1 MSVPSTDLKNKYE
14 GNGVQTAWPFT
25 FKVFTKEEILVK
37 KITSGGESILVLDV
51 DYTVSGAGDDSGGG
65 FVNYPIVGTPLAVNE
80 FIVLKPNLNYSQNL
94 VLLNQNTFPPKAVEY
109 GMDRLAMQIKQ
120 VAEEL
125 SRALQLTDAYDGNAE
140 DFVDLITAGSAGL
153 IASLS
158 GTSLSTV
165 TIGTGSKTFT
175 TQAGKSWALGQRLRA
190 ASDDGL
196 KIIEGPVTAYSG
208 TSLTIGSDFTLGS
221 GSHADWNIS
230 LAGQRGANGAGSG
243 DILAANNGSDFANL
257 LTTFNNLKQQATTSL
272 TGVARLATQAE
283 VNAGLSTNTIVTPET
298 LAVLLATFSTA
309 GVPVGTIVDYAGTTE
324 PSGWVFCY
332 GQAVLRVGTYANL
345 FSAIGT
351 TYGAGDGSTTFNL
364 PDFRGRVSA
373 GQDDMGGTSANRL
386 TGLSGGL
393 NGDTLGAVGGAE
405 SHTLTTTEMPSHSH
419 NVVSNSGGANNQTTL
434 GRTTTG
440 PSAGPENLNTTTN
453 AGGGGA
459 HNNVQPTIILNKI
472 IKV

>member
-1 MSVPSTDLKNKYE
+1 MSVPSTDLKHKYE
-14 GNGVQTAWPFT
+14 GNGVQTEWPFT

-37 KITSGGESILVLDV
+37 KISSGGEVVLTLDV
-51 DYTVSGAGDDSGGG
+51 DYTVSGAGTDSGGG
-65 FVNYPIVGTPLAVNE
+65 FVTYPILGSELAVGE
-80 FIVLKPNLNYSQNL
+80 FIVLKPNLEYSQDL
-94 VLLNQNTFPPKAVEY
+94 ILLNQNTFPPKPVEY
-109 GMDRLAMQIKQ
+109 AMDRLAMQIKQ
-120 VAEEL
+120 VAEQL
-125 SRALQLTDAYDGNAE
+125 SRSLQLTDAYDGDAE
-140 DFVDLITAGSAGL
+140 SFIELITAGSAGL
-153 IASLS
+153 IASLK
-158 GTSLSTV
+158 GTSLTSV
-165 TIGTGSKTFT
+165 AVGTGAKAFT
-175 TQAGKSWALGQRLRA
+175 TQSGKSWSLGQRLRA
-190 ASDDGL
+190 ASDDGS
-196 KIIEGPVTAYSG
+196 KVIEGPVTSYSG
-208 TSLTIGSDFTLGS
+208 TTLTITADFTAGA

-230 LAGQRGANGAGSG
+230 LAGERGASGAGTG
-243 DILAANNGSDFANL
+243 DMLGANNGTDFASA